1 MGRSPNKPTRVSTAC
16 VVRLAHR
23 GMLSI
28 VGLAVGLCAATPR
41 ALPPSVICEDGSVR
55 YFAFGSNLLRSK
67 MEGRGNTEIL
77 TCVPALVT
85 DHRLAF
91 NMRMFPPLEPSMAS
105 IEPSTGNTCEGAL
118 YTLTRD
124 GYEALWKSE
133 GGAMERP
140 GYEETVVRAR
150 IGEKIV
156 DAITLRAA
164 PWMRLRRDAPPS
176 ARYKKL
182 IIDGAK
188 ELGLSHAYI
197 ARLSDLP
204 ATSLSKGL
212 TAIVR
217 AHGVVAVLL
226 FRLSMVLKV
235 PALRNVLVPLRLA
248 CYALMRGKSPSRS
261 GVGSKLL
268 DLASE
273 LTTGALL
280 LPTAALGAM
289 IRCVLQLLGKG
300 SLVQMGPPP
309 SNAKPPNATAEEESE
324 APAEPE
330 ALTTGSA

>member
-1 MGRSPNKPTRVSTAC
+1 
-16 VVRLAHR
+16 
-23 GMLSI
+23 MLFPV
-28 VGLAVGLCAATPR
+28 VGLAVGLSASSPR
-41 ALPPSVICEDGSVR
+41 ALPPSVLCEDGSVR

-67 MEGRGNTEIL
+67 MEGRGDTEIL
-77 TCVPALVT
+77 SCVPALVT

-105 IEPSTGNTCEGAL
+105 IEPSTGDTCEGAL

-124 GYEALWKSE
+124 GYDALWASE

-140 GYEETVVRAR
+140 GYEETVVQAR
-150 IGEKIV
+150 VGDEMVV

-182 IIDGAK
+182 IVDGAN
-188 ELGLSHAYI
+188 ELGLSPGYI

-226 FRLSMVLKV
+226 FRLSMVLKA
-235 PALRNVLVPLRLA
+235 PALRNALVPLRAA
-248 CYALMRGKSPSRS
+248 CYALMRGKSPRRS
-261 GVGSKLL
+261 GVGSQVL

-273 LTTGALL
+273 VATGALL
-280 LPTAALGAM
+280 LPTAACGAM

-309 SNAKPPNATAEEESE
+309 AKATPSNATA
-324 APAEPE
+324 PE
-330 ALTTGSA
+330 AREPPAKTLTTSSA